1 MGLVLCVHIPF
12 AAPRINLW
20 LILRH
25 QRIEDRIESEQK
37 ILSPL
42 RQEFTLQCTRVAAK
56 FLVINQLLLLV
67 QISYKF
73 PRIICNALYI
83 DVSVSS
89 LWIFVKRSGLDKSFA
104 FKMIHCLKRG

>member
-20 LILRH
+20 LVLR
-25 QRIEDRIESEQK
+25 RRRIESEQK

-56 FLVINQLLLLV
+56 FLIINQLLLLV

-73 PRIICNALYI
+73 PRIIFNALYI
-83 DVSVSS
+83 DVSVPS
-89 LWIFVKRSGLDKSFA
+89 LWIF
-104 FKMIHCLKRG
+104 M